1 MKLLWVIPLAMTVA
15 TAANVVFYYV
25 VTAGFGEEPLVPNRF
40 PPPAYAALPVMVVIS
55 LTVFGTLG
63 AGIVFGIVS
72 KLARRPLRVYLGISV
87 AMLLLSFVPTL
98 TLPSPPVELS
108 HKLVLGAMHII
119 AAIAVVSTLIALG
132 RGVWSRNASMV
143 VA

>member
-1 MKLLWVIPLAMTVA
+1 MKLLWVIPLAIAVA
-15 TAANVVFYYV
+15 TAANIVFYYV
-25 VTAGFGEEPLVPNRF
+25 VTAGFGEEPLIPHRS
-40 PPPAYAALPVMVVIS
+40 PPPDYAPLPVMVVIF
-55 LTVFGTLG
+55 LTVSGTLG

-72 KLARRPLRVYLGISV
+72 KLARRPIRVYLGISV
-87 AMLLLSFVPTL
+87 VMLLLSFVPIL

-108 HKLVLGAMHII
+108 HKLVLGTMHII

-143 VA
+143 P